1 MTSAFCKDMKRWCRF
16 VDCTIVEAAKLCPK
30 SCNICE
36 SLEPEVKLENVDGD
50 IVGRIVK
57 TNEDHQLPD
66 KVGITMTRITLTL
79 NITEVSIKLLEH
91 YSISMLY
98 HEIIIS

>member
-1 MTSAFCKDMKRWCRF
+1 M
-16 VDCTIVEAAKLCPK
+16 DCTIVEAAKLCPK

-36 SLEPEVKLENVDGD
+36 SLEPETKLENVEGD

-66 KVGITMTRITLTL
+66 KAGDTMTCIGYIII
-79 NITEVSIKLLEH
+79 ITETSLK
-91 YSISMLY
+91 
-98 HEIIIS
+98 